1 MLGFEDL
8 LELVRSAPTPV
19 WVLLPILFVSASV
32 HGVQDFAVHRMQQFD
47 LHGVQYGIRYIMII
61 ISNDVT

>member
-8 LELVRSAPTPV
+8 LELVRAAPPPV

-47 LHGVQYGIRYIMII
+47 LHGVQYGI
-61 ISNDVT
+61 